1 MRRRVATPPV
11 VAATLAVLLLAGLHA
26 CRHRTVTPSPSFRIL
41 EGRWLRPDGGYV
53 IAIANATDSGR
64 LEASYF
70 NPDPIRVG
78 RAEARRGAEGIELT
92 VVLQD
97 ENYPGSTY
105 TLTYDPLDDQ
115 LKGTYFQ
122 AVARENYQIFFVRM
136 KP

>member
-1 MRRRVATPPV
+1 MTRRVASALLCAML
-11 VAATLAVLLLAGLHA
+11 VALAGLSA
-26 CRHRTVTPSPSFRIL
+26 CRSRAVTPSPSFRIL

-53 IAIANATDSGR
+53 IEIAKAGDGGG

-78 RAEARRGAEGIELT
+78 RAEARRNAGRIELT

-105 TLTYDPLDDQ
+105 TLTYDPAEDQ
-115 LKGTYFQ
+115 LRGTYFQ
-122 AVARENYQIFFVRM
+122 AVAGETYRIFFVRL